1 VALPQDTI
9 KMKQGVKMGLEVLEK
24 SLKIEFKNKQL
35 LAQALTHKSCKKPYN
50 NERLEFLGDAVLD
63 LVVGEYLYNKF
74 PTANEGSLSK
84 IRASIVN
91 EKGFTKLAEALGIG
105 EHIMI
110 SSAEENNDGRKKPS
124 ILSNAF
130 EALIGAVYLEYGLL
144 VAQELSITLIEQA
157 YPKID
162 LITLFS
168 DYKTALQELTQAKFA
183 VTPEYVIVGSTG
195 PDHKKEFTVEVL
207 INKKPFAKAAGTSKK
222 EAEQEAAKRTLETLK
237 KDNV

>member
-1 VALPQDTI
+1 
-9 KMKQGVKMGLEVLEK
+9 MGLEVLEK
-24 SLKIEFKNKQL
+24 SLKIKFKNKQL

-207 INKKPFAKAAGTSKK
+207 INKKPFAKAVGTSKK
-222 EAEQEAAKRTLETLK
+222 EAEQEAAKKTLETLK

>member
-1 VALPQDTI
+1 
-9 KMKQGVKMGLEVLEK
+9 MGLEVLEK

-130 EALIGAVYLEYGLL
+130 EALIGAVYLEYGLIA
-144 VAQELSITLIEQA
+144 AQELSITLIEQA

-222 EAEQEAAKRTLETLK
+222 EAEQEAAKKTLETLK
-237 KDNV
+237 KDNA

>member
-1 VALPQDTI
+1 
-9 KMKQGVKMGLEVLEK
+9 MGLEVLEK
-24 SLKIEFKNKQL
+24 SLGIEFKNKQL

-222 EAEQEAAKRTLETLK
+222 EAEQEAAKKTLETLK
-237 KDNV
+237 KDNA

>member
-1 VALPQDTI
+1 
-9 KMKQGVKMGLEVLEK
+9 MGLEVLEK
-24 SLKIEFKNKQL
+24 SLGIEFKNKQL

-195 PDHKKEFTVEVL
+195 PDHKKEFTVEML
-207 INKKPFAKAAGTSKK
+207 IKKKPFAKAAGTSKK
-222 EAEQEAAKRTLETLK
+222 EAEQEAAKKTLETLK
-237 KDNV
+237 KDNA

>member
-1 VALPQDTI
+1 
-9 KMKQGVKMGLEVLEK
+9 MGLEVLEK
-24 SLKIEFKNKQL
+24 SLGIEFDNKQL
-35 LAQALTHKSCKKPYN
+35 LTQALTHKSCKKPYN
-50 NERLEFLGDAVLD
+50 NERLEYLGDAVLD

-84 IRASIVN
+84 IRASLVN
-91 EKGFTKLAEALGIG
+91 EKGFTRLAESLGLG

-110 SSAEENNDGRKKPS
+110 SAAEENNDGRRKPS

-130 EALIGAVYLEYGLL
+130 EALIGAVYLEYGLDK
-144 VAQELSITLIEQA
+144 AKELSITLIEQA

-183 VTPEYVIVGSTG
+183 VTPEYAIVGSTG

-207 INKKPFAKAAGTSKK
+207 INKKPFAKAAGASKK
-222 EAEQEAAKRTLETLK
+222 EAEQEAAKKTLEILK
-237 KDNV
+237 KDEV

>member
-1 VALPQDTI
+1 
-9 KMKQGVKMGLEVLEK
+9 MGLEVLEK

>member
-1 VALPQDTI
+1 
-9 KMKQGVKMGLEVLEK
+9 MGLEVLEK
-24 SLKIEFKNKQL
+24 SLKIKFKNKQL

-207 INKKPFAKAAGTSKK
+207 INKKPFAKAVGTSKK
-222 EAEQEAAKRTLETLK
+222 EAEQEAAKKTLETLK
-237 KDNV
+237 KDNA